1 MAVDTPRRRPRRG
14 SLERPVSGRIYRA
27 AWIVVA
33 VPLLVA
39 AFSVGRPVALQQPR
53 LPPSFDRTTAVQ
65 FARELA
71 SDFPDRSAGSD
82 MSRDAADF
90 VAARLRSYRFTVE
103 RQVFTAEVPGL
114 GRQRFENIVAVAP
127 LRPQDTIAR
136 SNQTIV
142 VMAHRDNL
150 GASPGAN
157 DNASGTAALLELA
170 RNIGTAAVAHT
181 IVFLSTD
188 GGAYGGVGAEEFAR
202 SSQYADR
209 TIAVINLDAIAGP
222 GPPRIEFAGDTS
234 RSPASPLIA
243 TAEAS
248 ILAQTQEVAERP
260 GAGAQLIDLAFPF
273 TLYEQGP
280 FIARGTPAVT
290 LTTSG
295 VRPRAPTGDTLAA
308 LNTARLDEMGR
319 SAQALLGS
327 LDAAAEVARG
337 TESYV
342 YVGSRLVRG
351 WTIQFLL
358 LAALVP
364 FLAATVD
371 LFARCR
377 RRHISLGPAL
387 RSFGSR
393 LGVWAW
399 AGALFAFFAL
409 AGLLPGGQA
418 RPLAP
423 DTAIAGDWPIV
434 VLGLLA
440 GLTTIGW
447 LVARPQ
453 LVPKHHV
460 TRPEEL
466 GGHLAAMLVLGVVG
480 LVVAAQNPYAL
491 IFVLPSLHAWLWLP
505 HAADRVAARLAV
517 YAVGFVGPLLLLSSF
532 AFRFD
537 LGLDTPWYLLA
548 LTSVG
553 YVPLPLALA
562 FVAWGAA
569 AAQVGA
575 LAVGRYAPYPAPEE
589 RPQRGPIRESIRQLV
604 LLSRRLHGDRR
615 RPVLVEAEETAAEED
630 VLER

>member
-1 MAVDTPRRRPRRG
+1 MAVATPRRRPRRG

-65 FARELA
+65 FAREFA
-71 SDFPDRSAGSD
+71 GDFPDRSPGSPGARNAANWVAG
-82 MSRDAADF
+82 
-90 VAARLRSYRFTVE
+90 VLRGYRFTVE
-103 RQVFTAEVPGL
+103 RQVFTAEVPGR
-114 GRQRFENIVAVAP
+114 GRERFENIVAVAP
-127 LRPQDTIAR
+127 LRPQDAVAR
-136 SNQTIV
+136 SNETIV
-142 VMAHRDNL
+142 VMAHRDNV

-170 RNIGTAAVAHT
+170 RNVGTASVAHT
-181 IVFLSTD
+181 LVFLSTD
-188 GGAYGGVGAEEFAR
+188 GGAYGGLGAEEFAR
-202 SSQYADR
+202 SSAYADR
-209 TIAVINLDAIAGP
+209 TIAVINLDAIAGR
-222 GPPRIEFAGDTS
+222 GPPRIEFAGDTA
-234 RSPASPLIA
+234 RSPASPLVA

-248 ILAQTQEVAERP
+248 ILAQAQEQSRRA

-280 FIARGTPAVT
+280 FIARGTPAIT
-290 LTTSG
+290 LTRGG
-295 VRPRAPTGDTLAA
+295 VRPDPSVGDTLATLDA
-308 LNTARLDEMGR
+308 ARLDELGR
-319 SAQALLGS
+319 SAQAMLGS

-342 YVGSRLVRG
+342 YMGSRLVRG

-358 LAALVP
+358 LTALLP

-387 RSFGSR
+387 RSFASR
-393 LGVWAW
+393 LGVWTW
-399 AGALFAFFAL
+399 AGALVVFFAV
-409 AGLLPGGQA
+409 AGLLPGGEA
-418 RPLAP
+418 RPIAP
-423 DTAIAGDWPIV
+423 DSALAGDWP
-434 VLGLLA
+434 VLVLSVLA
-440 GLTTIGW
+440 VFATIGW

-453 LVPKHHV
+453 LVPRREI

-466 GGHLAAMLVLGVVG
+466 GGHLAAMLVLGIVG

-491 IFVLPSLHAWLWLP
+491 VFVLPSLHAWLWLP
-505 HAADRVAARLAV
+505 HVADRGLAARLAV
-517 YAVGFVGPLLLLSSF
+517 YALGFTGPLLLLGSF
-532 AFRFD
+532 AVRFE

-548 LTSVG
+548 LAAVG
-553 YVPLPLALA
+553 YVPLPIALA

-569 AAQVGA
+569 AGQVGA
-575 LAVGRYAPYPAPEE
+575 LASGRYAPYPARGDRPE
-589 RPQRGPIRESIRQLV
+589 RGPIRESIRQA
-604 LLSRRLHGDRR
+604 LLLARRMRSARTPPADEPEKQL
-615 RPVLVEAEETAAEED
+615 EEQS
-630 VLER
+630 

>member
-1 MAVDTPRRRPRRG
+1 MAVATPRRRPRRG

-33 VPLLVA
+33 VPVLVA

-65 FARELA
+65 FAREL
-71 SDFPDRSAGSD
+71 SIRHPDRSPGSEEA
-82 MSRDAADF
+82 RDAADL
-90 VAARLRSYRFTVE
+90 VAGRLRSYRFTVE
-103 RQVFTAEVPGL
+103 RQVFTANVPGR
-114 GRQRFENIVAVAP
+114 GRERFVNIVAVAP
-127 LRPQDTIAR
+127 LRPRDAIAR
-136 SNQTIV
+136 SDQTIV
-142 VMAHRDNL
+142 IMAHRDNL

-170 RNIGTAAVAHT
+170 RNVGTASVSHT
-181 IVFLSTD
+181 LVFLSTD
-188 GGAYGGVGAEEFAR
+188 GGAYGGLGAEHFAQ
-202 SSQYADR
+202 SSVYASR
-209 TIAVINLDAIAGP
+209 TIAVINLDAIAGR

-234 RSPASPLIA
+234 RSPASPLVA

-248 ILAQTQEVAERP
+248 ILAQALQQAERP
-260 GAGAQLIDLAFPF
+260 SAGAQLIDLAFPF

-290 LTTSG
+290 LTSGG
-295 VRPRAPTGDTLAA
+295 VRPGRPTADTLAA
-308 LNTARLDEMGR
+308 LNASRLDELGR
-319 SAQALLGS
+319 SAQSLLGS

-351 WTIQFLL
+351 WTIQFILL
-358 LAALVP
+358 TALLP

-399 AGALFAFFAL
+399 AGALFLFFSI
-409 AGLLPGGQA
+409 AGLLPGGEA
-418 RPLAP
+418 RPISL
-423 DTAIAGDWPIV
+423 DTAVARDWP
-434 VLGLLA
+434 VLVLSLLA
-440 GLTTIGW
+440 AFSTIGW

-453 LVPKHHV
+453 LTPRREI

-505 HAADRVAARLAV
+505 HVADRGLGTRLAV
-517 YAVGFVGPLLLLSSF
+517 YAVGFVGPLLLLGSF
-532 AFRFD
+532 AVRFD
-537 LGLDTPWYLLA
+537 LGFDAPWYVLA
-548 LTSVG
+548 LASVG
-553 YVPLPLALA
+553 YVPVPLAIA

-575 LAVGRYAPYPAPEE
+575 VAVGRYAPYPRPEE
-589 RPQRGPIRESIRQLV
+589 RPERGPIRESVRYAV
-604 LLSRRLHGDRR
+604 LFARRLRGGRP
-615 RPVLVEAEETAAEED
+615 RPVAVEED
-630 VLER
+630 ESLEEHG

>member
-1 MAVDTPRRRPRRG
+1 MADPTPRRRPRRG

-27 AWIVVA
+27 AWIAVA

-65 FARELA
+65 FARVLA
-71 SDFPDRSAGSD
+71 GRAPERTPGTVD
-82 MSRDAADF
+82 SREAADY
-90 VAARLRSYRFTVE
+90 VATQLQSYRFTVE
-103 RQVFTAEVPGL
+103 RQPFTADVPGR
-114 GRQRFENIVAVAP
+114 GRERFENIIAVAP
-127 LRPQDTIAR
+127 SRPQDTAAR

-150 GASPGAN
+150 GESPGAN
-157 DNASGTAALLELA
+157 DNGSGTAALLELA

-181 IVFLSTD
+181 IVFVSTD
-188 GGAYGGVGAEEFAR
+188 GGAYGGLGAEHFAR
-202 SSQYADR
+202 NSDYAGR
-209 TIAVINLDAIAGP
+209 TIAVINLDAIAGR

-248 ILAQTQEVAERP
+248 ILAQTQRAPERP

-290 LTTSG
+290 ITTAG
-295 VRPRAPTGDTLAA
+295 VRPDPSAGDAA
-308 LNTARLDEMGR
+308 ASLDAASLDELGR

-327 LDAAAEVARG
+327 LDAAAEVTRG
-337 TESYV
+337 TESYI

-351 WTIQFLL
+351 WTVQFLL
-358 LAALVP
+358 LAMLLP

-387 RSFGSR
+387 RSFASR

-399 AGALFAFFAL
+399 VGALFAFFSF
-409 AGLLPGGQA
+409 AGLLPNGEA
-418 RPLAP
+418 RPIAL
-423 DTAIAGDWPIV
+423 DTPVAGDWP
-434 VLGLLA
+434 VLVLMMFSSLA
-440 GLTTIGW
+440 TVGW
-447 LVARPQ
+447 LVARPR
-453 LVPKHHV
+453 LVPQRDV
-460 TRPEEL
+460 TRSEEL
-466 GGHLAAMLVLGVVG
+466 GGHLAAMLVLGLVG

-505 HAADRVAARLAV
+505 HVADNVGARLLV
-517 YAVGFVGPLLLLSSF
+517 YAAGFAGPLLLLGSF
-532 AFRFD
+532 AFRFE
-537 LGLDTPWYLLA
+537 LGFDAPWYMLA
-548 LTSVG
+548 LASVG
-553 YVPLPLALA
+553 YVPVPLLLA
-562 FVAWGAA
+562 FLAWGAA
-569 AAQVGA
+569 ATQVGA
-575 LAVGRYAPYPAPEE
+575 LAAGRYAPYPAREDRPE
-589 RPQRGPIRESIRQLV
+589 RGPIRESVRQLV
-604 LLSRRLHGDRR
+604 LVARRARSER
-615 RPVLVEAEETAAEED
+615 RPHLEAVETEESAD
-630 VLER
+630 N